1 MPRPCSICTH
11 SCHRAID
18 EAMIAGEPFRRIA
31 SHFETSEAS
40 VRRHRVH
47 VGAKITKA
55 AQIRESADGANL
67 LDRLE
72 ALQVRTLQILSRE
85 GGNDRITLAA
95 IREARE
101 NLKLIGE
108 FTGKLREG
116 PTVNVGVFSRSPQDA
131 EAARERILSELA
143 RLATS
148 RSPVQ
153 AQQFPPV

>member
-1 MPRPCSICTH
+1 MPRRCSICTH

-31 SHFETSEAS
+31 SHFEISEAA
-40 VRRHRVH
+40 VRRHRAH

-55 AQIRESADGANL
+55 AQIRESAEGATL

-72 ALQVRTLQILSRE
+72 ALQTRTLEILSRE

-108 FTGKLREG
+108 MTGKLRG
-116 PTVNVGVFSRSPQDA
+116 GATVNVAWFRPRRKCSRRKTRRPLASGSSPSWRASQP
-131 EAARERILSELA
+131 AALR
-143 RLATS
+143 T
-148 RSPVQ
+148 Q
-153 AQQFPPV
+153 